1 MSDLVA
7 PGGNLALIDFIEREG
22 RESSW
27 DQRLYKWWFAMDGV
41 FFNKEHREWLS
52 SRKDFKTVWYAEE
65 EGSVP
70 YTPYRPTHY
79 MYCGEKTSEPTLPR
93 EAWNRPF
100 WN

>member
-1 MSDLVA
+1 
-7 PGGNLALIDFIEREG
+7 
-22 RESSW
+22 
-27 DQRLYKWWFAMDGV
+27 MDGV

-79 MYCGEKTSEPTLPR
+79 MYCGEKTRALPTLPPR
-93 EAWNRPF
+93 RGIDRFGTERVARLFAPSRAYL
-100 WN
+100 